1 MLSIGGV
8 MFKRINVLFFCLVLG
23 SGLGCGSRHESTT
36 STQTPAADFSAFVDD
51 YFKVS
56 FDFSPTNG
64 TAAGLHQY
72 DKMLD
77 NLSSEAI
84 QARVQSLKDFKA
96 RLDGLR
102 ARTLN
107 QTDSI
112 DAEILDG
119 QIQSELQDLDSIQNW
134 KKNPMPY
141 IALAGGSI
149 DLLMKRDFAPPADR
163 LRSVIARLKQVPLI
177 YQAMKQNV
185 WNSPKEF
192 TDLAIRLSRGSKE
205 FFEVSVSHW
214 AKEAAGPNAELFKE
228 FNQANQQVIESL
240 KKAET
245 WLKQDLLPNSKGNFA
260 IGADAFAKKLLY
272 EEHVDIPIEQLLR
285 IGEANLEKDYHDFV
299 ETAKKINPAK
309 TPAEVMKSISDAYPK
324 ESELIDSAKQT
335 VESIR
340 QFVLDKRIVIVPSM
354 VLPTITETPLYQRS
368 GSFASMDSPG
378 PYETK
383 ATEAFYYITP
393 VEKDWDHKR
402 KEEHLR
408 LFNRPVMDII
418 TIHEAYPGHYLQF
431 LYSKQFPT
439 KTRKLVSCGTNVEGW
454 AHYTEQMMV
463 YQGFGNGDLKVKL
476 AQLQEALLRDCRY
489 VVGIQLHVKGW
500 TVEQASSYIAEKAFE
515 ERANA
520 YEEARRGAYNP
531 TYLYYTLGKL
541 MIYKLRDDYQK
552 ANGAAF
558 TLEDFHTNFVK
569 QGGIP
574 LKFVREILL
583 PGDQG
588 AVL

>member
-1 MLSIGGV
+1 MLSIGGG
-8 MFKRINVLFFCLVLG
+8 MLKKINLLLLCLALG
-23 SGLGCGSRHESTT
+23 FGLGCGSRHESPA
-36 STQTPAADFSAFVDD
+36 SAETPAADFSAYVDD
-51 YFKVS
+51 YFKAL
-56 FDFSPTNG
+56 FDFSPANG
-64 TAAGLHQY
+64 TAAGFHQY
-72 DKMLD
+72 DTKLED
-77 NLSSEAI
+77 LSSEAI
-84 QARVQSLKDFKA
+84 RARIQSLKGFKT

-107 QTDSI
+107 ETDSI

-119 QIQSELQDLDSIQNW
+119 QIQAELQDLESLQGW

-141 IALAGGSI
+141 IAVAGGSV
-149 DLLMKRDFAPPADR
+149 DLLMKRDFAPPSER
-163 LRSVIARLKQVPLI
+163 LRSVIARLKQIPLI
-177 YQAMKQNV
+177 YQAMRQNV
-185 WNSPKEF
+185 SNSPKEF

-205 FFEVSVSHW
+205 FFQVTVSRW
-214 AKEAAGPNAELFKE
+214 AKESAGPNAELFKE
-228 FNQANQQVIESL
+228 FSQANQQVIESL

-245 WLKQDLLPNSKGNFA
+245 WLRQDLLPNSKGNFA

-272 EEHVDIPIEQLLR
+272 EERVDIPIEQLLR
-285 IGEANLEKDYHDFV
+285 IGEANLEKDYNDFI
-299 ETAKKINPAK
+299 ETAKKIDPAK
-309 TPAEVMKSISDAYPK
+309 SPVQVMKSISDAYPK

-393 VEKDWDHKR
+393 VEKDWDRKH

-408 LFNRPVMDII
+408 LFNRPVMDVI

-439 KTRKLVSCGTNVEGW
+439 KTRKLVFCGTNVEGW
-454 AHYTEQMMV
+454 AHYTEQMMLA
-463 YQGFGNGDLKVKL
+463 QGFGNGDLKVKL

-500 TVEQASSYIAEKAFE
+500 TVEQGSDFIVEKAFE

-552 ANGAAF
+552 AKGPAF
-558 TLEDFHTNFVK
+558 TLEEFHTNFVK

-574 LKFVREILL
+574 LKFVRQILI
-583 PGDQG
+583 PGDKG
-588 AVL
+588 PVL

>member
-1 MLSIGGV
+1 MLLIGGV
-8 MFKRINVLFFCLVLG
+8 MFKKINLLLICMAL
-23 SGLGCGSRHESTT
+23 GLGMGCVNRKESPP
-36 STQTPAADFSAFVDD
+36 STQISAADFSAFVDD
-51 YFKVS
+51 YFNAL

-72 DKMLD
+72 DTMLE

-84 QARVQSLKDFKA
+84 RARIQLLKDFQI
-96 RLDGLR
+96 RLSGLR

-107 QTDSI
+107 ATDSI

-119 QIQSELQDLDSIQNW
+119 QIQAELQDLESLQGW

-141 IALAGGSI
+141 LAVAGGSV
-149 DLLMKRDFAPPADR
+149 DLLMKRDFALPSER
-163 LRSVIARLKQVPLI
+163 LRSVIARLKQIPSI
-177 YQAMKQNV
+177 YESMKQNV
-185 WNSPKEF
+185 SNSPKEF
-192 TDLAIRLSRGSKE
+192 TDLAIRMSRGSKQ
-205 FFEVSVSHW
+205 FFEVSVSRW
-214 AKEAAGPNAELFKE
+214 ARVAAGPNAALFKE
-228 FNQANQQVIESL
+228 FDQANQQVIESL
-240 KKAET
+240 KNAET
-245 WLKQDLLPNSKGNFA
+245 WLTKDLLPGSKGNFA

-272 EEHVDIPIEQLLR
+272 EEHVDIPIENLLR
-285 IGEANLEKDYHDFV
+285 IGEENLKKDYQDFI
-299 ETAKKINPAK
+299 ETAKKIDPTKSA
-309 TPAEVMKSISDAYPK
+309 AEVMKLISDAHPK
-324 ESELIDSAKQT
+324 ESELVASAKET

-340 QFVLDKRIVIVPSM
+340 QFVIDKKIVIVPSM
-354 VLPTITETPLYQRS
+354 VLPTIAETPLYQRS

-393 VEKDWDHKR
+393 VEKDWDHKH

-408 LFNRPVMDII
+408 LFNRPVMDVI

-439 KTRKLVSCGTNVEGW
+439 KTRKLFFCGTNVEGW
-454 AHYTEQMMV
+454 AHYTEQMMLT
-463 YQGFGNGDLKVKL
+463 QGFGNGDPKVKL

-500 TVEQASSYIAEKAFE
+500 TVEQGSNFIVEKAFE

-541 MIYKLRDDYQK
+541 MIYKLRGDYQK
-552 ANGAAF
+552 AKGEAF
-558 TLEDFHTNFVK
+558 TLEEFHTNFVK

-583 PGDQG
+583 PGDKG

>member
-1 MLSIGGV
+1 MLSIGGA
-8 MFKRINVLFFCLVLG
+8 MFKKINFLWIGLVLG
-23 SGLGCGSRHESTT
+23 FGLGCDTRHESPAPAQ
-36 STQTPAADFSAFVDD
+36 SQAADFSAFVDD
-51 YFKVS
+51 YFKAF

-72 DKMLD
+72 DTMLD

-84 QARVQSLKDFKA
+84 LARIQSLKDFKA

-119 QIQSELQDLDSIQNW
+119 QIQSELQDLESIESW
-134 KKNPMPY
+134 KKNPMHY

-149 DLLMKRDFAPPADR
+149 DLLMKRDFAPPSDR
-163 LRSVIARLKQVPLI
+163 LRSVITRLKLIPLI

-185 WNSPKEF
+185 SNSPKEF

-205 FFEVSVSHW
+205 FFEVSVSRW
-214 AKEAAGPNAELFKE
+214 AKEAAGSNAELFKE

-245 WLKQDLLPNSKGNFA
+245 WLKQDLFPNSKGNFA

-272 EEHVDIPIEQLLR
+272 EERVDIPLEQLLK
-285 IGEANLEKDYHDFV
+285 IGEANLDKDYNDFI
-299 ETAKKINPAK
+299 ETAKKIDPSK
-309 TPAEVMKSISDAYPK
+309 TPAEVMKSISDTHPK

-340 QFVLDKRIVIVPSM
+340 QFVLDKRIVIVPST

-393 VEKDWDHKR
+393 VDKDWDHKH

-408 LFNRPVMDII
+408 LFNRPVMDVI

-439 KTRKLVSCGTNVEGW
+439 KTRKLVACGTNVEGW
-454 AHYTEQMMV
+454 AHYTEQMMLA
-463 YQGFGNGDLKVKL
+463 QGFGNGDLKVKL

-500 TVEQASSYIAEKAFE
+500 TVEQGSNFIVEKAFE

-552 ANGAAF
+552 AKGTAF
-558 TLEDFHTNFVK
+558 TLEEFHTNFVK

-574 LKFVREILL
+574 LKFVRELML
-583 PGDQG
+583 PGDKG

>member
-1 MLSIGGV
+1 MLSIGGA
-8 MFKRINVLFFCLVLG
+8 MFKRINCLLICLAL
-23 SGLGCGSRHESTT
+23 GLGTACVSRKESPA
-36 STQTPAADFSAFVDD
+36 STQTSTADFSAFVDD
-51 YFKVS
+51 YFKAL

-72 DKMLD
+72 DTMLE
-77 NLSSEAI
+77 NLSAEAM
-84 QARVQSLKDFKA
+84 QARIQQLKGLQT
-96 RLDGLR
+96 RLNGLR
-102 ARTLN
+102 TKTLN
-107 QTDSI
+107 DTDSI
-112 DAEILDG
+112 DAEVLDG
-119 QIQSELQDLDSIQNW
+119 QIQAELQDLESLQSW

-149 DLLMKRDFAPPADR
+149 DLLMKRDFAPPSER
-163 LRSVIARLKQVPLI
+163 LRSVIARLKQIPSI
-177 YQAMKQNV
+177 YQSMLQNV
-185 WNSPKEF
+185 SNPPKEF

-205 FFEVSVSHW
+205 FFEVSVNRW
-214 AKEAAGPNAELFKE
+214 AKEAAGSDKELYKE
-228 FNQANQQVIESL
+228 FDQANRQVMESL
-240 KKAET
+240 KKTET
-245 WLKQDLLPNSKGNFA
+245 WLKQDLLPNSKGDFA

-285 IGEANLEKDYHDFV
+285 IGEENLKKDYNDFI
-299 ETAKKINPAK
+299 ETAKRIDPAK
-309 TPAEVMKSISDAYPK
+309 SPAAVMKSISDAHPK
-324 ESELIDSAKQT
+324 ESELIASAKET

-340 QFVLDKRIVIVPSM
+340 QFVIDKKIVIVPSM
-354 VLPTITETPLYQRS
+354 ALPTITETPLYQRS
-368 GSFASMDSPG
+368 GGFASMDSPG
-378 PYETK
+378 PYETR

-393 VEKDWDHKR
+393 VEKDWDYKH

-439 KTRKLVSCGTNVEGW
+439 KTRKLVFCGTNVEGW
-454 AHYTEQMMV
+454 AHYTEQMMLT
-463 YQGFGNGDLKVKL
+463 QGFGNGDPKVKL

-489 VVGIQLHVKGW
+489 VVGIKLHVKGW
-500 TVEQASSYIAEKAFE
+500 TVEQGSDYIVEKAFE

-541 MIYKLRDDYQK
+541 MIYKLRDDYQRAK
-552 ANGAAF
+552 GAAF
-558 TLEDFHTNFVK
+558 SLEEFHTNFVK

-583 PGDQG
+583 PGDKG

>member
-1 MLSIGGV
+1 M
-8 MFKRINVLFFCLVLG
+8 
-23 SGLGCGSRHESTT
+23 
-36 STQTPAADFSAFVDD
+36 
-51 YFKVS
+51 
-56 FDFSPTNG
+56 
-64 TAAGLHQY
+64 
-72 DKMLD
+72 
-77 NLSSEAI
+77 
-84 QARVQSLKDFKA
+84 
-96 RLDGLR
+96 R
-102 ARTLN
+102 ARALN

-119 QIQSELQDLDSIQNW
+119 QIQSELQDLESIESW
-134 KKNPMPY
+134 KKNPMHY

-149 DLLMKRDFAPPADR
+149 DLLIKRDFAPPSDR
-163 LRSVIARLKQVPLI
+163 LRSVITRLKLIPLI

-185 WNSPKEF
+185 SNSPKEF

-205 FFEVSVSHW
+205 FFEVSVSRW
-214 AKEAAGPNAELFKE
+214 AKEAAGSNGELFKE

-240 KKAET
+240 KKTET

-272 EEHVDIPIEQLLR
+272 EERVDIPLEQLLK
-285 IGEANLEKDYHDFV
+285 IGEANLEKDYNDFV
-299 ETAKKINPAK
+299 ETAKKIDPSK
-309 TPAEVMKSISDAYPK
+309 TPAEVMKSISDAHPK

-340 QFVLDKRIVIVPSM
+340 QFVLDKRIVIIPST

-393 VEKDWDHKR
+393 VDKDWDHKH

-408 LFNRPVMDII
+408 LFNRPVMDVI

-454 AHYTEQMMV
+454 AHYTEQMMLA
-463 YQGFGNGDLKVKL
+463 QGFGNGDLKVKL

-500 TVEQASSYIAEKAFE
+500 TVEQGSNFIVEKAFE

-552 ANGAAF
+552 AKGAAF
-558 TLEDFHTNFVK
+558 ALEEFHTNFVK

-574 LKFVREILL
+574 LKFVRELLL
-583 PGDQG
+583 PGDKG